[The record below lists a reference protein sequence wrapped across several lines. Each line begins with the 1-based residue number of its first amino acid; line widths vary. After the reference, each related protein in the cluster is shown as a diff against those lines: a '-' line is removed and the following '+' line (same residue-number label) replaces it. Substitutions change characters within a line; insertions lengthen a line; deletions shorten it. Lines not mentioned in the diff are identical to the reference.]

1 MTIEE
6 KAKEAYEIVAV
17 MKTLSVIKHGH
28 CSACEADKTVFVY
41 REGPEILEPICGQC
55 ELDDEKVGA

>member
-1 MTIEE
+1 
-6 KAKEAYEIVAV
+6 

-41 REGPEILEPICGQC
+41 REGDEILEPICGQC
-55 ELDDEKVGA
+55 ELDTEKVGA